1 MAVVLDMLVL
11 LGAVF
16 RLKDEIQEQDVNAKL
31 FSVVFV
37 EEQDVNA
44 KLFSVVFVDEL
55 FHAIT
60 SH

>member
-1 MAVVLDMLVL
+1 MLVR
-11 LGAVF
+11 LGGFF
-16 RLKDEIQEQDVNAKL
+16 RLKYEIQEQDVNVKL
-31 FSVVFV
+31 FPVVFV